1 MLKKKTVPVSVK
13 YALVLPQSVVDR
25 IERCHQVAESNG
37 YDLSVEDT
45 LIRSVLVGV
54 TRWEKK
60 LGIGSN
66 ASPRHSGSSSSSSAE

>member
-13 YALVLPQSVVDR
+13 YVLVLPQSLVDR

-45 LIRSVLVGV
+45 LIRSVLIGV

-66 ASPRHSGSSSSSSAE
+66 ASPGRSNASSGNSAE